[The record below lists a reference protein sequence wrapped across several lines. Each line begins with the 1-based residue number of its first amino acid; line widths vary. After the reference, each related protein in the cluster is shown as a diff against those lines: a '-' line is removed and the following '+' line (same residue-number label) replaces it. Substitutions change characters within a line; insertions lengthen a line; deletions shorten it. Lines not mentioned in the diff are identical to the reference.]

1 MAEPVVAPEEPTAE
15 AVGDAVPGVTD
26 AVSETS
32 APETTEE
39 QPVEDVAEEAAA
51 SEQSEPPAAEDAPA
65 EESGANMPPD
75 VTAAPE
81 PISEAGTEEPEA
93 EEVESST
100 DVAQPVDASRD
111 IVQPTVDVAAD
122 ESTLVVESL
131 TDVPAEEDEA
141 GPTAP
146 EEETQADET
155 PKQIQMADAPA
166 GAEPSSDDEAPVTR
180 DVAEVAED
188 TEAEHTTDAPA
199 EEIPAPSQP
208 DMASAGGCS
217 FHRRCKLPILIA
229 IVLGSVQFDSNS
241 ESEIVVRALN
251 LLRPLFQVRQKN
263 QRWQSPSS
271 PPRNPR
277 RTQWTTPCLTL
288 PTPCRKLRLRRPRR
302 SSQWRTLQKKLP
314 LASSLCHLPRKTL
327 LRRNPKQ
334 PCRQM

>member
-15 AVGDAVPGVTD
+15 AVGDAVPDVTD

-32 APETTEE
+32 APEATEE
-39 QPVEDVAEEAAA
+39 QPVEDVAEEASA
-51 SEQSEPPAAEDAPA
+51 SEQSESPAAEDAPA
-65 EESGANMPPD
+65 EESEATMPPD

-81 PISEAGTEEPEA
+81 PISEADTEEPEA
-93 EEVESST
+93 EEVESPT
-100 DVAQPVDASRD
+100 DATQPVDASRD

-122 ESTLVVESL
+122 ESTPVVESP

-155 PKQIQMADAPA
+155 PKEIQIADAPA
-166 GAEPSSDDEAPVTR
+166 GAEPSSDDEASVTR

-188 TEAEHTTDAPA
+188 TETEHTTDAPA
-199 EEIPAPSQP
+199 EEIPASSQP

-217 FHRRCKLPILIA
+217 FHRRCKFHILIA
-229 IVLGSVQFDSNS
+229 IVLGSVQFDSVS
-241 ESEIVVRALN
+241 ESKIVVRALN
-251 LLRPLFQVRQKN
+251 LLRTLFQVRQKN

-277 RTQWTTPCLTL
+277 RKQWATACPTL

-314 LASSLCHLPRKTL
+314 PASSLSHLPRKTL

-334 PCRQM
+334 PRRQM

>member
-1 MAEPVVAPEEPTAE
+1 MAEPVVALEEPRAE
-15 AVGDAVPGVTD
+15 AVGDAVPYITD

-32 APETTEE
+32 ALEATEE

-51 SEQSEPPAAEDAPA
+51 SEQSESPAAEDAPA
-65 EESGANMPPD
+65 EESEAAD

-93 EEVESST
+93 EEVESPT

-122 ESTLVVESL
+122 ESTPVVESP

-155 PKQIQMADAPA
+155 PKETQMANAPA
-166 GAEPSSDDEAPVTR
+166 GAEPSSDDEAPVAP
-180 DVAEVAED
+180 DIAEVAED
-188 TEAEHTTDAPA
+188 TETEHTTDAPA
-199 EEIPAPSQP
+199 GEIPTPSQP
-208 DMASAGGCS
+208 DMTSAGGCS
-217 FHRRCKLPILIA
+217 FHGRCKFHVLMRLYWVAYNLIP
-229 IVLGSVQFDSNS
+229 SQ
-241 ESEIVVRALN
+241 ESKIVVRAVN

-271 PPRNPR
+271 TPRNPR
-277 RTQWTTPCLTL
+277 REQWTTPCLTL

-302 SSQWRTLQKKLP
+302 SS
-314 LASSLCHLPRKTL
+314 
-327 LRRNPKQ
+327 
-334 PCRQM
+334 

>member
-1 MAEPVVAPEEPTAE
+1 MAEPVVALEEPTAE
-15 AVGDAVPGVTD
+15 AVGDAVPDVTD
-26 AVSETS
+26 AVAETS
-32 APETTEE
+32 APKATEE

-51 SEQSEPPAAEDAPA
+51 SEQSAPPAAEDAPA
-65 EESGANMPPD
+65 EESEATMPPD

-93 EEVESST
+93 EEVESPT

-122 ESTLVVESL
+122 ESTPVVESP

-155 PKQIQMADAPA
+155 PKETQMADAPA
-166 GAEPSSDDEAPVTR
+166 SAKPSSDDEALVTS

-188 TEAEHTTDAPA
+188 TETEHTTDAPA

-217 FHRRCKLPILIA
+217 FHRRCKFRKLIA
-229 IVLGSVQFDSNS
+229 ILFGSFMYGSVS
-241 ESEIVVRALN
+241 ESKIVVRALN

-263 QRWQSPSS
+263 QRWQNPSS

-277 RTQWTTPCLTL
+277 RKQWATPCPTL

-314 LASSLCHLPRKTL
+314 LASSLSQLSRKTL

>member
-1 MAEPVVAPEEPTAE
+1 MAEPVVAPEEPTTE
-15 AVGDAVPGVTD
+15 AVGNTVPDVTD

-65 EESGANMPPD
+65 EESEATMPPD

-93 EEVESST
+93 EELDSST

-122 ESTLVVESL
+122 PVVESP

-155 PKQIQMADAPA
+155 PKKIQMADAPA
-166 GAEPSSDDEAPVTR
+166 GAEPSSDDEALVTS

-188 TEAEHTTDAPA
+188 TETEHTTDAPA
-199 EEIPAPSQP
+199 EEIPAPPQP

-217 FHRRCKLPILIA
+217 FHRRCKFHILIA
-229 IVLGSVQFDSNS
+229 IVLGSVQFHSVS
-241 ESEIVVRALN
+241 ENEIVVRALN
-251 LLRPLFQVRQKN
+251 LLCPLFQVRQKN

-271 PPRNPR
+271 TPRNPR
-277 RTQWTTPCLTL
+277 RKQWATPCLTL
-288 PTPCRKLRLRRPRR
+288 PTPCRKLRLQRPRR
-302 SSQWRTLQKKLP
+302 ISQWGTLQKKLP
-314 LASSLCHLPRKTL
+314 LASSVSHLPRKPL

-334 PCRQM
+334 PYRRT